1 MSVQECLCMRARTTV
16 RNKGSYQYDILLTG
30 YCDCL
35 CRVHYAVAAAPA
47 PHAMPYMPLHE
58 SVPKADRAYYML
70 CIFDLSV
77 RFHANRWSG

>member
-1 MSVQECLCMRARTTV
+1 MRARTTV

-47 PHAMPYMPLHE
+47 TTSGRTDE
-58 SVPKADRAYYML
+58 GSVAAAPNVAIA
-70 CIFDLSV
+70 
-77 RFHANRWSG
+77 ANPTGAAK